1 MGIALKING
10 EDREVSAQTV
20 SELIIELGL
29 GERRVAV
36 ELNKSIVPREEFPRR
51 SLSSGDVLE
60 VIHFVGGG

>member
-10 EDREVSAQTV
+10 EDREVSAKTV
-20 SELIIELGL
+20 SELIVELGL

-36 ELNKSIVPREEFPRR
+36 ELNKSIVAREEFPAKC
-51 SLSSGDVLE
+51 LSAGDVVE